1 MSFEKRPKKNNG
13 NDLQTKIKE
22 SVRIV
27 EEAVTRF
34 GYKGLALSYNG
45 GKDCLTILDL
55 LHSIATGKT
64 ASRLT
69 NPEKLKEIFVFY
81 LHNEGDFEEM
91 NQFVEKSLNRYGFQN
106 YIKLT
111 INSLKQGLINIL
123 KNNPTRKGII
133 LGTRF
138 ADLNGKKQPVFAPT
152 DDNWPEAIRISPI
165 MQWNYSDVWG
175 YIQKNQV
182 KYCVLYDKGF
192 TSLGL
197 KSLTKPNPL
206 LKQKNGEFLPAWKLP
221 ENSSEREG
229 RYVTNSN
236 KQNIEN
242 N

>member
-1 MSFEKRPKKNNG
+1 MSLEERSKENKC

-22 SVRIV
+22 SVRII

-34 GYKGLALSYNG
+34 GYEGLALSYNG

-55 LHSIATGKT
+55 INSVATGKIP
-64 ASRLT
+64 SRLI

-91 NQFVEKSLNRYGFQN
+91 NQFVEKSLSEYGFQN
-106 YIKLT
+106 YTKLT
-111 INSLKQGLINIL
+111 INSLQQGLIHIL
-123 KNNPTRKGII
+123 KKHPTRKGII
-133 LGTRF
+133 LGTRV

-152 DDNWPEAIRISPI
+152 DGNWPEAIRISPI
-165 MQWNYSDVWG
+165 MQWNYSDVWE

-197 KSLTKPNPL
+197 KSQTKPNPL

-236 KQNIEN
+236 KQNDEN